1 MFGNILE
8 LFSHAGYMNER
19 KQFHIEIL
27 SLFRSQHFFLYVG
40 GIWFLFGWLFRLVC
54 FIKYIF
60 RQCLFEVA
68 AQPIDFIETA
78 FCILQGF
85 LSIQMLQAC
94 LNIDQAIIGLV
105 IHTLVHF
112 NFHAAQNI
120 HNVLETIKIRDR
132 IIIDRHIQELLHC
145 GAQQIHAAIGKGMI
159 QLVLPMTIDIHQSIP
174 GKR

>member
-85 LSIQMLQAC
+85 LSGLFLQ
-94 LNIDQAIIGLV
+94 IVEFG
-105 IHTLVHF
+105 
-112 NFHAAQNI
+112 
-120 HNVLETIKIRDR
+120 
-132 IIIDRHIQELLHC
+132 
-145 GAQQIHAAIGKGMI
+145 
-159 QLVLPMTIDIHQSIP
+159 QLVFFLLVLIFAPFIFHFLTLFILCSVFPITYGIVSVVCFV
-174 GKR
+174 

>member
-85 LSIQMLQAC
+85 LS
-94 LNIDQAIIGLV
+94 GL
-105 IHTLVHF
+105 F
-112 NFHAAQNI
+112 F
-120 HNVLETIKIRDR
+120 
-132 IIIDRHIQELLHC
+132 
-145 GAQQIHAAIGKGMI
+145 QIVEFD
-159 QLVLPMTIDIHQSIP
+159 QLVFCSYSLPPEVIVAVIVASPLDLAVTIQFSPSGETVATSSFDDCHLIT
-174 GKR
+174 

>member
-85 LSIQMLQAC
+85 LSGLFLQ
-94 LNIDQAIIGLV
+94 IVEFG
-105 IHTLVHF
+105 
-112 NFHAAQNI
+112 
-120 HNVLETIKIRDR
+120 
-132 IIIDRHIQELLHC
+132 
-145 GAQQIHAAIGKGMI
+145 
-159 QLVLPMTIDIHQSIP
+159 QLVFFLLVFIFAPFIFISA
-174 GKR
+174 RFSSSAVCSR

>member
-1 MFGNILE
+1 MLLLPIAVLCIFLYQKCDGYPPA
-8 LFSHAGYMNER
+8 HAGYMNER

-85 LSIQMLQAC
+85 LSGLFLQ
-94 LNIDQAIIGLV
+94 IVEFG
-105 IHTLVHF
+105 
-112 NFHAAQNI
+112 
-120 HNVLETIKIRDR
+120 
-132 IIIDRHIQELLHC
+132 
-145 GAQQIHAAIGKGMI
+145 
-159 QLVLPMTIDIHQSIP
+159 QLVFFSSYSSLHRSYSISARFSSSAVLFP
-174 GKR
+174 ITYGIVSVVCFV

>member
-85 LSIQMLQAC
+85 LSGLFLQ
-94 LNIDQAIIGLV
+94 IVEFG
-105 IHTLVHF
+105 
-112 NFHAAQNI
+112 
-120 HNVLETIKIRDR
+120 
-132 IIIDRHIQELLHC
+132 
-145 GAQQIHAAIGKGMI
+145 
-159 QLVLPMTIDIHQSIP
+159 QLVLFLLVFLFAPFIFHFRTLFILCSVFPITYGIVSVVCFV
-174 GKR
+174 